1 MYLEEKTRTFISS
14 VFLKMIKID
23 FTSKRLIVGFDIF
36 FCSPWYYKLLKSWAF
51 FFFFIRYILYVH
63 NDKSRITAILSLSM
77 KQFDLAASDIW
88 AVGSNQGER
97 CAFLKLL
104 VTRVSSF
111 PSRGNLRREKKK
123 KKKKLSMDNVY
134 LTSAKFMDTNGLFR
148 YPWEGGLKGGWN
160 RG

>member
-77 KQFDLAASDIW
+77 KQFDLAASDI
-88 AVGSNQGER
+88 
-97 CAFLKLL
+97 
-104 VTRVSSF
+104 
-111 PSRGNLRREKKK
+111 
-123 KKKKLSMDNVY
+123 
-134 LTSAKFMDTNGLFR
+134 
-148 YPWEGGLKGGWN
+148 
-160 RG
+160 